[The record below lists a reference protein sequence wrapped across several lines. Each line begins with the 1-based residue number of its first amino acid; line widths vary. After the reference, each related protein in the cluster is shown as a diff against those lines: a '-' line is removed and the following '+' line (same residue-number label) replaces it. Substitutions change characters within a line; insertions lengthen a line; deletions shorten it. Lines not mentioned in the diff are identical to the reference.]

1 MAARP
6 LVALLARTRPPGTTM
21 PDDALWPAMPV
32 LATEPV
38 RLIAWSLKSMPL
50 TAGATPRMS
59 AFGAL

>member
-21 PDDALWPAMPV
+21 PDEALCPAMPV
-32 LATEPV
+32 LAIEPL
-38 RLIAWSLKSMPL
+38 RLNARRPKSMPL
-50 TAGATPRMS
+50 TTGATPWMS